1 MVEQSL
7 SVDNLFVFVLLFD
20 YFKVP
25 AAYQMR
31 VLNWGIIGAVI
42 FRGIFVGLGAATLA
56 QYERAIS
63 RARARP
69 LPRTVNTRA
78 RPLHHVS
85 FQRNDSAATAGAD
98 PWLLAARSGGH
109 PPLLPV
115 VPGVSRE
122 RRTSPSAWTRSD
134 RVTMARRWLNDG
146 SSIETQP
153 NVDRTSIES
162 ES

>member
-56 QYERAIS
+56 QYERARS

-69 LPRTVNTRA
+69 LPRTVQPARTTVTPRLLPKKGQRSHRRR
-78 RPLHHVS
+78 RPLAACGT
-85 FQRNDSAATAGAD
+85 QR
-98 PWLLAARSGGH
+98 R
-109 PPLLPV
+109 PPL
-115 VPGVSRE
+115 
-122 RRTSPSAWTRSD
+122 
-134 RVTMARRWLNDG
+134 
-146 SSIETQP
+146 I
-153 NVDRTSIES
+153 
-162 ES
+162 